1 MRCWVKTFRRV
12 CLLLAAL
19 VLAASPASAQTT
31 AEEVVDLELVL
42 LADATGSIDT
52 AEIKFQREGYASAI
66 TDPQVLNAITGGLH
80 GKIAVTY
87 VEWGDLNS
95 QQVVVPWTVIS
106 DAGGA
111 QKIAKVLRT
120 MPRLAFGS
128 NAIGAALIRGMQLLE
143 TNAYKGLRRVIDL
156 SADSANNWNGP
167 PIPEV
172 RDVITAKGI
181 TINGLAILCRDLE
194 CGGRPVTYDLEEAFR
209 RDIVGGPGAFVV
221 TAGDM
226 KSFAAAV
233 KRKLILEIAG
243 TAVQQFARDNQN
255 NSVNQGE
262 PR

>member
-1 MRCWVKTFRRV
+1 MRCQGKTIGRV
-12 CLLLAAL
+12 CLILAAL
-19 VLAASPASAQTT
+19 FLASWTAAS
-31 AEEVVDLELVL
+31 AEEPVDLELVL

-66 TDPQVLNAITGGLH
+66 TDPQVLDAITGGLH

-87 VEWGDLNS
+87 VEWGDVNS

-106 DAGGA
+106 GA
-111 QKIAKVLRT
+111 DGAKKIANVLRT
-120 MPRLAFGS
+120 VPRLAFGS
-128 NAIGAALIRGMQLLE
+128 NAIGAALFRGMQLLE
-143 TNAYKGLRRVIDL
+143 TNEYKGLRRVIDL

-167 PIPEV
+167 PIAEV
-172 RDVITAKGI
+172 REVITAKGI

-194 CGGRPVTYDLEEAFR
+194 CGGRPVLYNLEEAFQ
-209 RDIVGGPGAFVV
+209 RDIIGGPGAFVV

-243 TAVQQFARDNQN
+243 TAVQHFARGAENAGMK
-255 NSVNQGE
+255 QGE
-262 PR
+262 LR

>member
-1 MRCWVKTFRRV
+1 MRGRCKMIGQVCWILAA
-12 CLLLAAL
+12 LLLAPWSHAL
-19 VLAASPASAQTT
+19 

-66 TDPQVLNAITGGLH
+66 TDPQVLDAITGGLH

-87 VEWGDLNS
+87 VEWGDSNS

-111 QKIAKVLRT
+111 KKIAGVLRST
-120 MPRLAFGS
+120 PRLAFGS
-128 NAIGAALIRGMQLLE
+128 NAIGSALFKGLQLLE
-143 TNAYKGLRRVIDL
+143 TNQYKGLRRVIDL

-167 PIPEV
+167 PITQV
-172 RDVITAKGI
+172 RDLITAKGI

-194 CGGRPVTYDLEEAFR
+194 CGGRPVLYNLEEAFQ
-209 RDIVGGPGAFVV
+209 RDIIGGPGAFVV

-243 TAVQQFARDNQN
+243 TAVQQFAK
-255 NSVNQGE
+255 VPEKTVLTPGE
-262 PR
+262 GP

>member
-1 MRCWVKTFRRV
+1 MMRCQAKAFARV
-12 CLLLAAL
+12 VVLLASFLLAAG
-19 VLAASPASAQTT
+19 PAQ

-52 AEIKFQREGYASAI
+52 AEIKFQREGYAAAI
-66 TDPQVLNAITGGLH
+66 TDPEVLDAITGGLH

-87 VEWGDLNS
+87 VEWGDMTS

-106 DAGGA
+106 SAEGA
-111 QKIAKVLRT
+111 QKIAGVLRST
-120 MPRLAFGS
+120 PRLAFGS
-128 NAIGAALIRGMQLLE
+128 NAIGAALVRGMQLLE
-143 TNAYKGLRRVIDL
+143 TNEYKGLRRVIDL

-167 PIPEV
+167 PIAEV
-172 RDVITAKGI
+172 RDVVTAKGI

-194 CGGRPVTYDLEEAFR
+194 CGGRPVSYNLEEAFQR
-209 RDIVGGPGAFVV
+209 EIIGGPGAFVV

-243 TAVQQFARDNQN
+243 TAVQQFAKDGQ
-255 NSVNQGE
+255 NQG
-262 PR
+262 R

>member
-1 MRCWVKTFRRV
+1 MMRCRAKTFARV
-12 CLLLAAL
+12 LLLLAA
-19 VLAASPASAQTT
+19 VFLAAGPAA

-52 AEIKFQREGYASAI
+52 AEIKFQREGYATAI
-66 TDPQVLNAITGGLH
+66 TDPEVLAAITGGLH

-87 VEWGDLNS
+87 VEWGDMTS

-106 DAGGA
+106 SADGA
-111 QKIAKVLRT
+111 QKIASVLRAT
-120 MPRLAFGS
+120 PRLAFGS
-128 NAIGAALIRGMQLLE
+128 NAIGAALVRGMQLLE
-143 TNAYKGLRRVIDL
+143 TNQYKGLRRVIDL

-167 PIPEV
+167 PIAEV
-172 RDVITAKGI
+172 REVVTAKGI

-194 CGGRPVTYDLEEAFR
+194 CGGRPVAYNLEEAFQR
-209 RDIVGGPGAFVV
+209 EIIGGPGAFVV

-243 TAVQQFARDNQN
+243 VAVHKFAKGGQ
-255 NSVNQGE
+255 NQG
-262 PR
+262 R

>member
-1 MRCWVKTFRRV
+1 MVRTCNVLRRAFV
-12 CLLLAAL
+12 VL
-19 VLAASPASAQTT
+19 VLSILAVRLAV

-66 TDPQVLNAITGGLH
+66 TDPQVLGAITGGLH

-87 VEWGDLNS
+87 VEWGDMTS
-95 QQVVVPWTVIS
+95 QQVVVPWTVIAS
-106 DAGGA
+106 ADDAR
-111 QKIAKVLRT
+111 KVAATLRSR
-120 MPRLAFGS
+120 PRLAFGS
-128 NAIGAALIRGMQLLE
+128 NAIGAALVKGLQLLE
-143 TNAYKGLRRVIDL
+143 TNDLKGLRRVIDL

-167 PIPEV
+167 PIAEV
-172 RDVITAKGI
+172 REVVTSKGI

-194 CGGRPVTYDLEEAFR
+194 CGGRPVTYNLEEAFR

-243 TAVQQFARDNQN
+243 VAMQQFAKSKENQR
-255 NSVNQGE
+255 VKQGE
-262 PR
+262 LR